1 MDQTLLIMGASVAIG
16 YLLCAQTRTNKRKRV
31 DDTSEDTTS
40 PASED
45 EDEDQDDHQ
54 QGKTFSHVIIGA
66 STDQT
71 SKPRKVA
78 NEKAVRT
85 INGDYLYLPTAAA
98 VVDYEISL
106 GKPGA
111 LLRVMT
117 ISTFE
122 KLSTGFNPFPVK
134 RDLVTRFSELHS
146 LIVSKTDFTDF
157 DGVDLPDRFY
167 ANWPRLVELFRLYDL
182 NSDQGVNSFSQLF
195 FGLMTKTES
204 RDKASLLDCARN
216 RRRPDSLA
224 GRWFE
229 ISQDPPTHPH
239 RTIEGRDF
247 IVNALE
253 NLALTWSCLW
263 FAAFMMSF
271 IDIITFIKDLP
282 IMEGPADV
290 CLLFQLQSTLVNF
303 TSEVWT
309 SRVGVAMSPTEASV
323 LLAVRL
329 GRWAHAEAWS
339 IYPHATFYAPYGE
352 LALAGL
358 SNTNPSISPS
368 APPLV
373 VRFDPPTG
381 GPTTQPQSLCYNHI
395 VHLLGIART
404 GKHACNSFCQGKFLH
419 PSVLPPKGE
428 VEQLMIRCQY
438 FKEEVVVKDNIEK
451 AMNSLK

>member
-1 MDQTLLIMGASVAIG
+1 MEQSLLIMGASVAIG
-16 YLLCAQTRTNKRKRV
+16 YLLCAQTRTIKRKRV
-31 DDTSEDTTS
+31 DRSQDTTS

-45 EDEDQDDHQ
+45 EDEDQEDHQ
-54 QGKTFSHVIIGA
+54 QGKISSHVIIGA

-85 INGDYLYLPTAAA
+85 INGTYLYLPTAAA

-117 ISTFE
+117 TSTFE
-122 KLSTGFNPFPVK
+122 KLSTGFNLFPVK
-134 RDLVTRFSELHS
+134 RDLVTRLSELHS
-146 LIVSKTDFTDF
+146 LIVSKTDLTELDC
-157 DGVDLPDRFY
+157 VDLPERFY
-167 ANWPRLVELFRLYDL
+167 ASWPRLVELFRLYDS

-224 GRWFE
+224 GRWFL
-229 ISQDPPTHPH
+229 ISQDPPTHPY

-263 FAAFMMSF
+263 FSAFLMAF
-271 IDIITFIKDLP
+271 LDIITFIKDLP

-309 SRVGVAMSPTEASV
+309 SRVGVAMSPTEASE
-323 LLAVRL
+323 LLEVRL
-329 GRWAHAEAWS
+329 GRWAHVEAWS

-352 LALAGL
+352 LALAAL
-358 SNTNPSISPS
+358 SNTTPSMSPS
-368 APPLV
+368 AFPPV
-373 VRFDPPTG
+373 VSFDPPTG
-381 GPTTQPQSLCYNHI
+381 GPTTQPKLVCYHHV
-395 VHLLGIART
+395 VHLLGIERK
-404 GKHACNSFCQGKFLH
+404 GKQACTPYCRGRFVH

-428 VEQLMIRCQY
+428 VEQVMIRC
-438 FKEEVVVKDNIEK
+438 KDFRELAGIKANINK
-451 AMNSLK
+451 AVNSLK